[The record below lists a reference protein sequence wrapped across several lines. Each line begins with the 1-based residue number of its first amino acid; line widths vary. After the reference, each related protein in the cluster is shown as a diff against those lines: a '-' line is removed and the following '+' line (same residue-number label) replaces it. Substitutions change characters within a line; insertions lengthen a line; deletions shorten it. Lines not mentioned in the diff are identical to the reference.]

1 MTLGGLR
8 TRWITLVGTF
18 VALGLGVALIATMC
32 LALASTLDA
41 PRRGPERFAAAPVV
55 VRGAD
60 TLTVP
65 VRRGPDTGKVS
76 APLAHP
82 RPVPPELVARL
93 GRLGSVTPDRTFP
106 VRSAALPQGTVGH
119 PWSAAAFTPY
129 RLTAGRAPQKAGEV
143 VVAGSEVRVG
153 HRIRVWTASG
163 DETRVVVGTVPGS
176 AFESAVFF
184 TDDEAARLSPRIDA
198 LV

>member
-1 MTLGGLR
+1 
-8 TRWITLVGTF
+8 
-18 VALGLGVALIATMC
+18 
-32 LALASTLDA
+32 
-41 PRRGPERFAAAPVV
+41 
-55 VRGAD
+55 
-60 TLTVP
+60 
-65 VRRGPDTGKVS
+65 
-76 APLAHP
+76 
-82 RPVPPELVARL
+82 

-198 LV
+198 LVVRAPAAEVREAVADTAGVRVLTGADRRRADPDPD